1 MASGD
6 KRIGTSGDSLPFG
19 TEVICVGPLLLTAA
33 TIFPVYVPLNM
44 GYIRVKKVRSVTTVD
59 TDAACTVTIKNTTTT
74 MDGGSLVIGSGGG
87 VADKDDCD
95 IVDNAKA
102 RVDALDYIALCPDG
116 VPTAGEA
123 VFFIEYERCQ

>member
-6 KRIGTSGDSLPFG
+6 KRIGTSGDSMPFG
-19 TEVICVGPLLLTAA
+19 TEVICVGPLPLTGA
-33 TIFPVYVPLNM
+33 IDFPVYVPLNM

-59 TDAACTVTIKNTTTT
+59 TDAACTVTIGKEGTA
-74 MDGGSLVIGSGGG
+74 MDGGSLVIANAGGIG
-87 VADKDDCD
+87 DKDSCD
-95 IVDNAKA
+95 ITDNAKA
-102 RVDALDYIALCPDG
+102 RVDALDYITLGVDG